1 MRPGFFTKKL
11 FKIPVINRGIQ
22 LHFTR
27 IMPKKILLT
36 AFSKDRPGIVAD
48 ISQVIFENGYNL
60 EDSSMTYLAGE
71 FAILLLL
78 SAPAG
83 ADMDEV
89 SENLS
94 SECRRL
100 ERDKGI
106 TAYIRTV
113 SGPVEEPGKKMQIKT
128 IRVEGFDQTG
138 IVYKVSRFL
147 ADSNINIRT
156 LSSEWKFQ
164 RLYRFQSW
172 KMVLGVWGISL
183 TWM

>member
-1 MRPGFFTKKL
+1 
-11 FKIPVINRGIQ
+11 
-22 LHFTR
+22 
-27 IMPKKILLT
+27 MPKKILLT
-36 AFSKDRPGIVAD
+36 AFCKDRPGIVAD

-78 SAPAG
+78 SAPQG
-83 ADMDEV
+83 ADMNEV

-100 ERDKGI
+100 EREKGI

-113 SGPVEEPGKKMQIKT
+113 SALSAEPSSGIQVKT
-128 IRVEGFDQTG
+128 IRVEGFDQAG

-147 ADSNINIRT
+147 ADSDINIRT
-156 LSSEWKFQ
+156 LSSELKLSPQ
-164 RLYRFQSW
+164 SGAALYDMTIKVEIPDS
-172 KMVLGVWGISL
+172 VTLSDLEDGLGRVGDQLNVDVTLS
-183 TWM
+183 

>member
-1 MRPGFFTKKL
+1 M
-11 FKIPVINRGIQ
+11 
-22 LHFTR
+22 
-27 IMPKKILLT
+27 
-36 AFSKDRPGIVAD
+36 AD

-113 SGPVEEPGKKMQIKT
+113 SGPVEEPGKKIQIKT

-156 LSSEWKFQ
+156 LSSELKLSPQ
-164 RLYRFQSW
+164 SGASLYDMTIKVEIPETLSLSELEDG
-172 KMVLGVWGISL
+172 LGRVGDQLNLDVTLS
-183 TWM
+183 